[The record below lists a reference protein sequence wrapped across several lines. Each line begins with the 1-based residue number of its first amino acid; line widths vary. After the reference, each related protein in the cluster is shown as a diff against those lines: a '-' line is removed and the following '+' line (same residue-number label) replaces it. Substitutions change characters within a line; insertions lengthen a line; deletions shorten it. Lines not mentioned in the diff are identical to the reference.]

1 MVVATPSVTWN
12 GPRSAYVHI
21 PFCSHHCG
29 YCNFTVIAGR
39 GDLIENY
46 LRALRCELAELK
58 FPRPVDTLFLGGGT
72 PTQLN
77 KNELRSLLELTLTW
91 FPLTEGG
98 EFSVEANPADVETEK
113 IDLLVAWGVNRI
125 SLGAQSFQSHKLKTL
140 ERDHDAAKIHQ
151 AVELASSRIAS
162 VSLDLIFGLPNE
174 SLTDWSRDLQ
184 AALAL
189 RPNHLSTYGLTYE
202 KGTHF
207 WSRQQRGQIQQLSEE
222 AEREMFELAIN
233 HLTAAGLE
241 HYEISNFARPNHRC
255 RHNEA
260 YWSGAE
266 YYAAGAGASRFV
278 NGLRETN
285 HRSVVNYLRLV
296 LSGKSPVAQREQ
308 LAPEDAA
315 REQLVFGLRRLAGVD
330 RNDFHRKTGF
340 TIEALIEAPLDTFL
354 KLGLL
359 EWVQNRLRLTREG
372 LMVSDSLWPAFL

>member
-1 MVVATPSVTWN
+1 MVVATPSATWN
-12 GPRSAYVHI
+12 VPRSAYVHV
-21 PFCSHHCG
+21 PFCAHHCG
-29 YCNFTVIAGR
+29 YCNFTVVAGR

-46 LRALRCELAELK
+46 LQALRCELLELK

-77 KNELRSLLELTLTW
+77 KNELRSLLELALTW
-91 FPLTEGG
+91 FPLAEGG

-113 IDLLVAWGVNRI
+113 IDLLADWGVNRL

-151 AVELASSRIAS
+151 AMEVARTRIAS

-184 AALAL
+184 GALAL
-189 RPNHLSTYGLTYE
+189 CPNHLSTYGLTYE

-207 WSRQQRGQIQQLSEE
+207 WSRLQRGQIQQLSEE
-222 AEREMFELAIN
+222 VEREMFELAID

-241 HYEISNFARPNHRC
+241 HYEISNFARPHHRC
-255 RHNEA
+255 RHNEV

-266 YYAAGAGASRFV
+266 YYAAGPGASRFV

-296 LSGKSPVAQREQ
+296 LSGKSPVAEREI

-315 REQLVFGLRRLAGVD
+315 REQLVFGLRRLTGVD
-330 RNDFHRKTGF
+330 RHEFHQNTGF
-340 TIEALIEAPLDTFL
+340 TIEALIAAPLDTFL
-354 KLGLL
+354 KMGLL

>member
-1 MVVATPSVTWN
+1 MVVATPSATWN
-12 GPRSAYVHI
+12 VPRSAYVHV
-21 PFCSHHCG
+21 PFCAHHCG

-39 GDLIENY
+39 GDLIDNY
-46 LRALRCELAELK
+46 LQALRCELLELK

-77 KNELRSLLELTLTW
+77 TNELRSLLELALTW
-91 FPLTEGG
+91 FPLAEGG
-98 EFSVEANPADVETEK
+98 EFSVEANPADVETET
-113 IDLLVAWGVNRI
+113 IDLLADWGVNRL
-125 SLGAQSFQSHKLKTL
+125 SLGAQSFQLHKLKTL

-151 AVELASSRIAS
+151 AVEVARTRIAS

-174 SLTDWSRDLQ
+174 SLTDWSQDLQ
-184 AALAL
+184 GALAL
-189 RPNHLSTYGLTYE
+189 CPNHLSTYGLTYE
-202 KGTHF
+202 KGTRF
-207 WSRQQRGQIQQLSEE
+207 WNRLQRGQIQKIAEE
-222 AEREMFELAIN
+222 TEREMFELAID

-241 HYEISNFARPNHRC
+241 HYEISNFARPHHRC
-255 RHNEA
+255 RHNEV

-296 LSGKSPVAQREQ
+296 LNGNSPVAEREQ

-330 RNDFHRKTGF
+330 RHEFHQNTGF
-340 TIEALIEAPLDTFL
+340 TIEGLIAAPLETFL

-372 LMVSDSLWPAFL
+372 LMVSDSLWPEFL